1 MKLNGL
7 GLPDLRLM
15 TRHTSRS
22 FLREGR
28 NVLSLEAELPE
39 VNGASP
45 MNAYYRRL
53 FRQLAGF
60 CDRELIPALPKE
72 QPPLRLH
79 LDYRVTLLTP
89 ELLSL
94 SLELHRQEVRPIPA
108 ARFAAVWSRSSGVP
122 LPLRAFFPNPLGTR
136 RKLREWLREEALGR
150 LRSGYCLYD
159 PEQAERAGKL
169 FSPRNFY
176 AAEKGLVLFFPPLT
190 LGSAAEGI
198 PEFCLPWDEAGPCM
212 PHN

>member
-7 GLPDLRLM
+7 SSPELTLR

-28 NVLSLEAELPE
+28 NVLSLEAGLPE
-39 VNGASP
+39 VSGAAP

-53 FRQLAGF
+53 FRRLADYCEG
-60 CDRELIPALPKE
+60 ELLPE
-72 QPPLRLH
+72 LPEDQPPLLLK

-94 SLELHRQEVRPIPA
+94 SLELHRRDGRPMPA

-122 LPLRAFFPNPLGTR
+122 LPLRAFFPQPLGFR
-136 RKLREWLREEALGR
+136 RQLREWLRGEALGR

-169 FSPRNFY
+169 FFPRNFY

-198 PEFCLPWDEAGPCM
+198 PEFCLPWDEAGPRI
-212 PHN
+212 PQS